1 MRLLFTIL
9 FIFCPP
15 LILPANESIYPC
27 NNTSTTHVLKNNQT
41 ENARLCSKNRSVLPE
56 LMNSLGMRFI
66 YIEPGTFIM
75 GSPPKEKGRKPD
87 EVQHSV
93 TLTKGFYLQSTE
105 VTREQWRKLMG
116 SDPINFTDGCVDD
129 CPVNHISWDD
139 SIAFINKLNAKEGL
153 NKYRLPTEAEWEYA
167 CRAKSTTAFE
177 TGDNIETECVSDPAA
192 DKIAWYC
199 ANANGKPQPVA
210 TKQPNKWGLHDM
222 NGNVYEWCSDW
233 YGAYS
238 SGPVTDP
245 KGPAIGDTRVFRG
258 GAFMYLVWHARSSH
272 RRHHATHFRNRYTGF
287 RVARNP

>member
-9 FIFCPP
+9 FIFCLP

-27 NNTSTTHVLKNNQT
+27 NNTGTTPIQRNNQT
-41 ENARLCSKNRSVLPE
+41 ENALLCNKDRSVLPQII
-56 LMNSLGMRFI
+56 NSLGMRFI
-66 YIEPGTFIM
+66 YLEPGTFIM
-75 GSPPKEKGRKPD
+75 GSPQEEKGRKPD

-105 VTREQWRKLMG
+105 VTIKQWRKLMG
-116 SDPINFTDGCVDD
+116 SDPIDFTDDCVED

-139 SIAFINKLNAKEGL
+139 SIAFIKKLNAKEGL

-177 TGDNIETECVSDPAA
+177 AGDNIETECVSDPAA

-199 ANANGKPQPVA
+199 ANTKGQPKPVG
-210 TKQPNKWGLHDM
+210 TKPPNKWGLHDM

-233 YGAYS
+233 YGAYP
-238 SGPVTDP
+238 SGPLTDP
-245 KGPAIGDTRVFRG
+245 KGPATGKTKVFRG
-258 GAFMYLVWHARSSH
+258 GAFMYLVWHARSAH

-287 RVARNP
+287 RVAMNP

>member
-9 FIFCPP
+9 FIFSLP
-15 LILPANESIYPC
+15 LILPASEMMDTC
-27 NNTSTTHVLKNNQT
+27 NNTGTSLTMENNQA
-41 ENARLCSKNRSVLPE
+41 EWSDYI
-56 LMNSLGMRFI
+56 NSMGMRFI
-66 YIEPGTFIM
+66 YLEPGTFIM

-87 EVQHSV
+87 EVEHSV

-116 SDPINFTDGCVDD
+116 SDPIDFTDDCADD

-139 SIAFINKLNAKEGL
+139 SIAFIRKLNKKEGV

-167 CRAKSTTAFE
+167 CRAESTTAFE
-177 TGDNIETECVSDPAA
+177 TGNNIETECVFDPAA

-199 ANANGKPQPVA
+199 ANTKGQPKPVG
-210 TKQPNKWGLHDM
+210 TKPPNKWGLHDM

-233 YGAYS
+233 YDTYS
-238 SGPVTDP
+238 LGSVTDP
-245 KGPAIGDTRVFRG
+245 KGAATGETRVFRG
-258 GAFMYLVWHARSSH
+258 GAFMYLVWHARSAH
-272 RRHHATHFRNRYTGF
+272 RRHHASHFKNSYTGL